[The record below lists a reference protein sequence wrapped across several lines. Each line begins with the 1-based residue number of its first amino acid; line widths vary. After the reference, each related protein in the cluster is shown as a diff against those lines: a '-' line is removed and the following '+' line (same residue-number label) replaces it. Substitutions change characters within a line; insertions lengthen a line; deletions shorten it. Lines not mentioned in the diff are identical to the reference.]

1 MLWDIKYISWI
12 FCHKTNVCTLINI
25 FTYVQPD
32 DFYLT
37 LYLRVTLLVSFPE
50 LPFGGPEL
58 GVNLAVI
65 IVVLGQVIH
74 LIIILVI
81 IIIIIIPVFLF
92 LFLFPFLSLH
102 ILEPL
107 LDSMHSSLFILNP
120 LLSSVHC

>member
-37 LYLRVTLLVSFPE
+37 LYLRVAFLVSFPE
-50 LPFGGPEL
+50 LPSGGPDL

-74 LIIILVI
+74 LIIILI
-81 IIIIIIPVFLF
+81 IVIIIIIPVFLF
-92 LFLFPFLSLH
+92 LFPFLSLH
-102 ILEPL
+102 FLEPL
-107 LDSMHSSLFILNP
+107 PDSVHSSLFILNH